1 MPAAPFGA
9 GLPTLSE
16 VVSASF
22 DHLLGAA
29 DYYDRASE
37 LTENAFT
44 QVRGSAR
51 WPGGTEWEGQATGL
65 YCGATQPP
73 TAAGSRLSISR
84 FPLTLSATPA
94 RVT

>member
-1 MPAAPFGA
+1 MPAAFFGA

-29 DYYDRASE
+29 DYYDGAGE

-44 QVRGSAR
+44 RLRDPRAGPAAPSGMARRRVVLRRNGWKRPHSGRADSAR
-51 WPGGTEWEGQATGL
+51 RCRA
-65 YCGATQPP
+65 
-73 TAAGSRLSISR
+73 
-84 FPLTLSATPA
+84 F
-94 RVT
+94 VK

>member
-1 MPAAPFGA
+1 MPAAFFGA

-29 DYYDRASE
+29 DYYDGAGE

-44 QVRGSAR
+44 RLRDPRAGPAAPSGMAR
-51 WPGGTEWEGQATGL
+51 RPGCIAAQRLEA
-65 YCGATQPP
+65 PP
-73 TAAGSRLSISR
+73 QRAG
-84 FPLTLSATPA
+84 
-94 RVT
+94 